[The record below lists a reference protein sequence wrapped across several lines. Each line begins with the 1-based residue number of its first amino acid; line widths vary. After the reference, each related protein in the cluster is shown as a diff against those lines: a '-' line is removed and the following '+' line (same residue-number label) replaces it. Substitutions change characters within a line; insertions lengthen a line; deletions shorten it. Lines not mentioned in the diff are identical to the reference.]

1 MEIKRT
7 PKRTPSLLP
16 YFQGYIMAINP
27 KDYKTTKETN
37 IKVHK
42 KDTRLFLFDFRIN
55 HKRYRKNFKV
65 KATNHTPSQ
74 MLKTART
81 QLDIMKDEIKND
93 TYGNDLI
100 TLDNL
105 FIEYMKT
112 QPLTDWT
119 HKKTH
124 TYDLYLGNSKLSNM
138 VKEPTEAIINK
149 RKSFNLTK
157 IGDRAIGTIKENDIR
172 LIISKMEKEHNLSPR
187 TQKII
192 LEVLNPLFDFG
203 IRNRY
208 LTESPVKHI
217 TIKIP
222 SQKKI
227 VTNATELFKR
237 VYIGIIEYYHDE
249 PFYKA
254 LFLFAFTGRR
264 KSEILNLKWENIDFN
279 KSYYWIEDT
288 KNGDKQRYQLSPML
302 KVTLL
307 EILDDRIGLVFKSP
321 TTGKKMVNLDR
332 HIKKLRIHTK
342 IDNLTLHYMRNILVS
357 ALAELGTEAITL
369 SGILG
374 HKDINTINK
383 YLSNSTMKSSK
394 YLTKINVIF
403 QSKSI

>member
-1 MEIKRT
+1 
-7 PKRTPSLLP
+7 
-16 YFQGYIMAINP
+16 MAINL
-27 KDYKTTKETN
+27 KDYKTTKEQN

-42 KDTRLFLFDFRIN
+42 KDIRLFLFDFRIN

-81 QLDIMKDEIKND
+81 QLDKMKDEIKNGI
-93 TYGNDLI
+93 YGNDLV

-112 QPLTDWT
+112 QPLSDWT

-124 TYDLYLGNSKLSNM
+124 VYDLYLGNSNLSNIT
-138 VKEPTEAIINK
+138 KEPTQATTNK
-149 RKSFNLTK
+149 RKSFNLSK
-157 IGDRAIGTIKENDIR
+157 IGDKPIGTIRENDIR
-172 LIISKMEKEHNLSPR
+172 LIISKMEKEHKLSPR

-192 LEVLNPLFDFG
+192 LEVLNPVFDFG

-208 LTESPVKHI
+208 LTESPVTHI

-227 VTNATELFKR
+227 VTNATELFRR
-237 VYIGIIEYYHDE
+237 VYTGIIEYYHDE

-321 TTGKKMVNLDR
+321 ITGKKLVNLDR
-332 HIKKLRIHTK
+332 HIKKLREHTK

-357 ALAELGTEAITL
+357 ALSELGTEAITL

-383 YLSNSTMKSSK
+383 YLSNSTMKSSIK
-394 YLTKINVIF
+394 GLETIEKILEAELIE
-403 QSKSI
+403 

>member
-1 MEIKRT
+1 
-7 PKRTPSLLP
+7 
-16 YFQGYIMAINP
+16 MAINI
-27 KDYKTTKETN
+27 KEYKTTKETN

-42 KDTRLFLFDFRIN
+42 KDSRLFLFDFRIN
-55 HKRYRKNFKV
+55 NKRYRKNFKV

-74 MLKTART
+74 MLKTARS
-81 QLDIMKDEIKND
+81 QLDIIKDEIRNG
-93 TYGNDLI
+93 TYGNNLI

-124 TYDLYLGNSKLSNM
+124 IYDLYLGNSNLSNM
-138 VKEPTEAIINK
+138 TKEPTEAIINK
-149 RKSFNLTK
+149 RKSFNLSK
-157 IGDRAIGTIKENDIR
+157 IGHMAIGDIR
-172 LIISKMEKEHNLSPR
+172 ERDIMLIISKMEKEHKLAPR
-187 TQKII
+187 TQKLI

-208 LTESPVKHI
+208 LTESPSSYI
-217 TIKIP
+217 RIKIP

-237 VYIGIIEYYHDE
+237 VYVGIIEYYHDE

-264 KSEILNLKWENIDFN
+264 KSEILNLKWENIDFTN
-279 KSYYWIEDT
+279 NYYWIEDT

-302 KVTLL
+302 NVTLL

-321 TTGKKMVNLDR
+321 TTGKKLVNLDR
-332 HIKKLRIHTK
+332 HIKKLRVHTK

-357 ALAELGTEAITL
+357 ALAEQQTEAITL

-383 YLSNSTMKSSK
+383 YLSNSTMKSSIK
-394 YLTKINVIF
+394 GLETIDKILDAEI
-403 QSKSI
+403 IE

>member
-1 MEIKRT
+1 
-7 PKRTPSLLP
+7 
-16 YFQGYIMAINP
+16 MAINL
-27 KDYKTTKETN
+27 KEYKTTKEQN

-42 KDTRLFLFDFRIN
+42 KDIRLFLFDFRIN
-55 HKRYRKNFKV
+55 NKRYRKNFKV

-81 QLDIMKDEIKND
+81 QLDVMKDEIRND

-124 TYDLYLGNSKLSNM
+124 IYDLYLGNSNLSNM
-138 VKEPTEAIINK
+138 TKEPTEAIINK

-157 IGDRAIGTIKENDIR
+157 IGHRAIGTIREGDIR
-172 LIISKMEKEHNLSPR
+172 LITSKMGKEHHLSPR

-208 LTESPVKHI
+208 LTESPVRHI
-217 TIKIP
+217 KIKIP

-227 VTNATELFKR
+227 VVNATELFRR
-237 VYIGIIEYYHDE
+237 VYVGIIEHYHEE

-254 LFLFAFTGRR
+254 LFLFGFTGRR
-264 KSEILNLKWENIDFN
+264 KSEILNLKWENIDFTN
-279 KSYYWIEDT
+279 NYYWIENT
-288 KNGDKQRYQLSPML
+288 KNGDKQQYQLDL
-302 KVTLL
+302 LIKNTLL
-307 EILDDRIGLVFKSP
+307 ELCDDPIGLVFKSP
-321 TTGKKMVNLDR
+321 ITGKKIVNLDR
-332 HIKKLRIHTK
+332 QVKQLRKHTK

-357 ALAELGTEAITL
+357 ALAEQGTEGITL

-383 YLSNSTMKSSK
+383 YLSNSTMKSSIK
-394 YLTKINVIF
+394 GLETIDKILEAEI
-403 QSKSI
+403 IE